1 MPPLELEVLI
11 VTVDNPDETPACI
24 VPGENEQAA
33 PVGNPEHERLT
44 ALLRLLPSAETVI
57 VDCAE
62 LPAFMVALAGDA
74 VTLKSVMPNPVR
86 PADAGP
92 PLLEITTVP
101 FRVPLEVGV
110 KVMLMEQLAPAAT
123 DAGQLLVW
131 AKSPETVIPLT

>member
-1 MPPLELEVLI
+1 VLI
-11 VTVDNPDETPACI
+11 VTVDDPDATPACI

-33 PVGNPEHERLT
+33 LAGNPEQDRLI

-57 VDCAE
+57 VDRAE
-62 LPAFMVALAGDA
+62 LPAFTVALAGDA
-74 VTLKSVMPNPVR
+74 ETVKSVMPNPVR
-86 PADAGP
+86 LAEAGP

-110 KVMLMEQLAPAAT
+110 KVRLMEQLAPAAT

-131 AKSPETVIPLT
+131 AKSPETLIPLT